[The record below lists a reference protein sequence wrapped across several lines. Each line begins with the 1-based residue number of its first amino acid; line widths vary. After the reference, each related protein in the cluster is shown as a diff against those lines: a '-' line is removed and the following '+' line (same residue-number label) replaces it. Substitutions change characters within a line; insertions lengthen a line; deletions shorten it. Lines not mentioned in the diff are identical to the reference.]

1 MPSQDN
7 VLYIWYSYLLKL
19 IHDVGSMITTA
30 HMPSD
35 QGIIQS
41 SAFQVMKPEL

>member
-7 VLYIWYSYLLKL
+7 VLCIWYCHLLKL
-19 IHDVGSMITTA
+19 IHDVGSMTTA
-30 HMPSD
+30 GCMPSD

-41 SAFQVMKPEL
+41 SAFQVRKPEL